1 MADLSSGVAYPS
13 GAPGRSVMFDSV
25 IGRPLD
31 EPTREYMHQVQA
43 AFDAAYDSCAGGAVA
58 DARDQLLRELAAR
71 GLEPAE
77 DDPDWQAYAEA
88 IASRSRIRTRKVPPP
103 G

>member
-1 MADLSSGVAYPS
+1 
-13 GAPGRSVMFDSV
+13 MFDSV

-31 EPTREYMHQVQA
+31 EPTRNYMRQVQA

-58 DARDQLLRELAAR
+58 DARSRLLAELGAR
-71 GLEPAE
+71 GLEPAP
-77 DDPDWQAYAEA
+77 DDPDWQSFAEA
-88 IASRSRIRTRKVPPP
+88 IAARSRIRTRKVPAA